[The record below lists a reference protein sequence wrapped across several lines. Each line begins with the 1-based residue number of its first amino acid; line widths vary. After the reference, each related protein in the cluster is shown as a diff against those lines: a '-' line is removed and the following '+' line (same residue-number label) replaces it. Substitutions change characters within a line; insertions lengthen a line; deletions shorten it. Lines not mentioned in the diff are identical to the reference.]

1 MQYDAYKHTIWLVYI
16 LQHGGL
22 HVQDEMKNERKEEEE
37 GKKKSSKRI
46 VKHRK
51 FSFQNRMFW
60 NCVRFVMIENCAQP
74 QLTYAE
80 CVIYLDILHAD

>member
-37 GKKKSSKRI
+37 GKKSHQKGSLNTESFPFRI
-46 VKHRK
+46 VC
-51 FSFQNRMFW
+51 FGIA
-60 NCVRFVMIENCAQP
+60 FVS
-74 QLTYAE
+74 
-80 CVIYLDILHAD
+80 